1 MIQNRTKLAIAG
13 TALLAL
19 GAVTTYA
26 QVAPTTPAPEATTPA
41 VTAPAS
47 NEPMM
52 SLTDIEQLLKGQGL
66 RVTELEV
73 KDRVVEVE
81 AYDSSNRE
89 IDLIV
94 DRRTGEI
101 LSRQFDR

>member
-1 MIQNRTKLAIAG
+1 MTQNRIKIAIAG

-19 GAVTTYA
+19 GVAAYA
-26 QVAPTTPAPEATTPA
+26 QVAPTTPTPEATTPA
-41 VTAPAS
+41 ATAPAS
-47 NEPMM
+47 NEAMM

-73 KDRVVEVE
+73 KDRIVEVE